1 MFEEGAQEGTIQVMC
16 VFVFR
21 SKESPSKG
29 RVRAYVR
36 RVFYCQGVHRSWE
49 GLPYVGRGPK
59 KRTGFYCQGVHRGWE
74 GLCVCEDLVP
84 LGDVWAPSKDCT
96 VRAQALQE
104 WDSVWAQTL
113 KGKMAQSVPA

>member
-1 MFEEGAQEGTIQVMC
+1 MFNLEQGIPNKGEGMRI
-16 VFVFR
+16 
-21 SKESPSKG
+21 
-29 RVRAYVR
+29 YVR

-49 GLPYVGRGPK
+49 GLSYVGRGPK
-59 KRTGFYCQGVHRGWE
+59 EWEGFYCQGVHRGLE

-84 LGDVWAPSKDCT
+84 PGDVWAPSKDCT

-104 WDSVWAQTL
+104 WDSVWAQRPKIL